1 MIVRKKDLDLLITYP
16 LKTLGR
22 LEELLFFDIETTGF
36 SGDYSNLYLIGC
48 AYYREGGWH
57 LIQWFSDRADAE
69 EEVLHAFFQFLGSFS
84 CLIHFNGDGF
94 DIPYLLKRCR
104 FYDLPYDFSGIKSTD
119 IYRLI
124 RPLKKLLGLDSLKQK
139 SVEAFLGISREDL
152 FSGGQLIPVYED
164 YLLTREDRLY
174 DLLILH
180 NEEDLKGMP
189 GILPILLYHDFLDGP
204 FLLKNQETSDLTDA
218 FGAVSPRVHL
228 TYQSPVCLPVP
239 VQAES
244 SCYSLELIQNELHL
258 YVELYTGEL
267 KRFYPDYQNYYY
279 LICEDYAIHKSVGQ
293 YVEKDAK
300 KKATAGTCYTRAA
313 GTFLPQPAPL
323 WEPCLKIDYKSKSIY
338 ALYEPNLFED
348 EKTAG
353 HYLHLVLEK
362 GFLLAFSFIKSPL
375 I

>member
-16 LKTLGR
+16 LETLGS

-36 SGDYSNLYLIGC
+36 SGDFSNLYLIGC
-48 AYYREGGWH
+48 AYYQRGGWH

-69 EEVLHAFFQFLGSFS
+69 EEVLHAFFHFLGSFS
-84 CLIHFNGDGF
+84 SLIHFNGDGF

-104 FYDLPYDFSGIKSTD
+104 FYGLPYDFSGIKSID

-124 RPLKKLLGLDSLKQK
+124 RPYKKLLGLESLKQK
-139 SVEAFLGISREDL
+139 SVEAFLDISREDL
-152 FSGGQLIPVYED
+152 FSGGQLIAVYEE
-164 YLLTREDRLY
+164 YLLTRRDRLY

-180 NEEDLKGMP
+180 NEDDLKGMP
-189 GILPILLYHDFLDGP
+189 GILPILLYRDFLDGP
-204 FLLKNQETSDLTDA
+204 LRLQRQETDTLTDA
-218 FGAVSPRVHL
+218 FGAVSQRVHL
-228 TYQSPVCLPVP
+228 TFLSPICLPAP

-244 SCYSLELIQNELHL
+244 SCYSLELTKNELHL

-267 KRFYPDYQNYYY
+267 KRFYPDYRNYFY
-279 LICEDYAIHKSVGQ
+279 LLCEDYAIHKSVGQ
-293 YVEKDAK
+293 YVEKSAK
-300 KKATAGTCYTRAA
+300 KQATAGTCYTRAA
-313 GTFLPQPAPL
+313 GAFLPQPAAL

-338 ALYEPNLFED
+338 ALYEPSLLED

-353 HYLHLVLEK
+353 LYLHLVLEK
-362 GFLLAFSFIKSPL
+362 CFFLTFSSFKSPL